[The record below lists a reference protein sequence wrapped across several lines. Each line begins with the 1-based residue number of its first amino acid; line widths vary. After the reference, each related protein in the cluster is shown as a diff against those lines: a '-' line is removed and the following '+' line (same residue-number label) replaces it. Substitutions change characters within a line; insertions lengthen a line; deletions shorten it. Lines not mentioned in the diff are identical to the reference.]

1 MRLKFVFAM
10 VATAGG
16 LLTADPGFAQVWTL
30 TSAPQDAWASLAS
43 SADGAKLVAVS
54 YDQSPSYP
62 FIQGAIYT
70 STNSGATW
78 VLRRFG
84 DEGWSSVAS
93 SADGTKLVAA
103 SVKWDGTVYNN
114 TMYASTDSGNTWM
127 PTIAPNPPVS
137 IQFSVASS
145 TDGTKLVAVE
155 YGDSWIY
162 TSTNAGATWQSNALP
177 ANGWT
182 SLASS
187 ADGTK
192 LVTAG
197 GGSPGPIYASTNSGA
212 TWTQTSA
219 PSERWSCVASSSD
232 GSKVVAGY
240 VGFKSQGGAIFVSKD
255 SGATWAQTS
264 APIVRWTSIASSADG
279 IRLAAV
285 SDFQAGSIYTSSDSG
300 TTWTANPPNVYAVW
314 RYVALS
320 ADGNKLVAASPGG
333 GIYTL
338 QTTPTPILSL
348 TPFGTNA
355 VIFWT
360 IPSMDFTLQ
369 QNSDLTTTNW
379 TDVTTPPVLNLTN
392 LQNQVI
398 VSPTNG
404 NTFFRLKH

>member
-114 TMYASTDSGNTWM
+114 TIYASTDSGNTWM

-137 IQFSVASS
+137 IQFSVASP

-155 YGDSWIY
+155 YSDSWIY

-219 PSERWSCVASSSD
+219 PSERWSCVTSSAN
-232 GSKVVAGY
+232 GSKLAAGY
-240 VGFKSQGGAIFVSKD
+240 VGFKSQGGAIYVSMD
-255 SGATWAQTS
+255 SGTTWTQTS
-264 APIVRWTSIASSADG
+264 APILRWGSIASSADG
-279 IRLAAV
+279 TSLVAATDV
-285 SDFQAGSIYTSSDSG
+285 SIYVSQDSG
-300 TTWTANPPNVYAVW
+300 MTWMVTSPSNIGGP
-314 RYVALS
+314 VASS
-320 ADGNKLVAASPGG
+320 ADGSRLVAVGGFIALNQDAIYAS
-333 GIYTL
+333 
-338 QTTPTPILSL
+338 QTTPMPFLNIVFSGNNTRLS
-348 TPFGTNA
+348 
-355 VIFWT
+355 WT
-360 IPSMDFTLQ
+360 IPSLGYTLQ
-369 QNSDLTTTNW
+369 QNADLTTTNW
-379 TDVTTPPVLNLTN
+379 TDVPAPPVLNLTN
-392 LQNQVI
+392 LQSEVM

-404 NTFFRLKH
+404 KTFYRLRH